1 MKQIEITTRVNS
13 TLEESIKVLESK
25 GFKRIRESRIEDKYL
40 TSRKDELNKNNIL
53 EILSSCV
60 LLRYLNVNQEQ
71 IFKKITYK
79 KKVYEDNMVVTEE
92 KINLNCEDL
101 KKAEELFIALNFSKL
116 IDVNYNVVVMAKGNI
131 EYAFQEVENLGLL
144 VEYENSNDFEGVS
157 NERIKQEKL
166 MMLDEL
172 RSNGLDITDEYD
184 VKKAYELIQLSL
196 N

>member
-13 TLEESIKVLESK
+13 SLEESIKMLESK
-25 GFKRIRESRIEDKYL
+25 GFKRIRESRIKDKYL

-60 LLRYLNVNQEQ
+60 LLRYLNVNQER

-101 KKAEELFIALNFSKL
+101 KKAEELFTALNFSKL

-144 VEYENSNDFEGVS
+144 VEYENPNDFEGVS

-184 VKKAYELIQLSL
+184 VKKAYELIQLGL

>member
-13 TLEESIKVLESK
+13 SLEEAIKMLESK
-25 GFKRIRESRIEDKYL
+25 GFKKIRESRIEDKYL
-40 TSRKDELNKNNIL
+40 TQKKDELNKNNIL

-60 LLRYLNVNQEQ
+60 LLRYLNVNQKQ
-71 IFKKITYK
+71 IFRKITYK
-79 KKVYEDNMVVTEE
+79 KKIYEDNMVVTEE

-101 KKAEELFIALNFSKL
+101 KKAEELFTALNFAKL
-116 IDVNYNVVVMAKGNI
+116 IDVNYNVVVMAKGNV

-144 VEYENSNDFEGVS
+144 VEYENPNDFEGVS
-157 NERIKQEKL
+157 NEQIKQEKL
-166 MMLDEL
+166 MMLNEL

-184 VKKAYELIQLSL
+184 VKKAYELIQLCL